1 MLAFETE
8 RLCACPVR
16 AEDEA
21 LFCRLYSDAETM
33 RHIGDPLT
41 ARAAAARF
49 QRIVQAPAGAPYL
62 FTLNLPDG
70 NAVGLC
76 GVVQVCVAGRR
87 AEVGMMLLPSDRSR
101 GYATEVLS
109 ALTGA
114 AFAAFPIDR
123 VWVQYAPAH
132 RAAERLVVRVGFQ
145 PCPDGEIGEKRSDNL
160 IWTADRSS
168 WKASNIHLNEGKD
181 QCLA

>member
-1 MLAFETE
+1 MLGFETE

-16 AEDEA
+16 AEDEE
-21 LFCRLYSDAETM
+21 LFCTLYSDAETM
-33 RHIGDPLT
+33 RHIGAPLT

-49 QRIVQAPAGAPYL
+49 QSVVQAPASAPYL
-62 FTLNLPDG
+62 FTLKPLEG

-76 GVVQVCVAGRR
+76 GVVQICVAQRC
-87 AEVGMMLLPSDRSR
+87 AEVGMMLLPSERSR

-132 RAAERLVVRVGFQ
+132 HAAERLVVRVGFQ
-145 PCPDGEIGEKRSDNL
+145 PRPDGEIGEKRGENL
-160 IWTADRSS
+160 IWAVDRSS
-168 WKASNIHLNEGKD
+168 WKASNIHLTRGKINV
-181 QCLA
+181 